1 MKLDHY
7 GTQTT
12 VKTRNLIEHKFSR
25 LETRLVAVEHQLQ
38 CQNDNFVN
46 LITKVEETANSALS
60 LVKTNAASITE
71 TNEKGE
77 CNKFEI
83 DQLKV
88 KVSDLFTEVN
98 ELRDEL
104 DDCQNRSIG
113 KTLIFKNIPINSS
126 KSESWNESKA
136 KLVQEIKKV
145 MANYSE
151 EEIASK
157 IERAHRSK
165 ENHHKATPAIIAK
178 ITVWLFSEEI
188 KSQFIKA
195 RSAIIVTQMYTPAL
209 TSRKN
214 NAIKKRKELREEDD
228 SIQAY
233 VKYPAILMVKKA
245 GDKKYKEYAE
255 Y

>member
-1 MKLDHY
+1 MQWNTSL
-7 GTQTT
+7 
-12 VKTRNLIEHKFSR
+12 S
-25 LETRLVAVEHQLQ
+25 
-38 CQNDNFVN
+38 QNDNFVN
-46 LITKVEETANSALS
+46 LITKVEEIANSALS
-60 LVKTNAASITE
+60 LARNNAASITE

-98 ELRDEL
+98 NLCDKL
-104 DDCQNRSIG
+104 DDCQNRSMR

-145 MANYSE
+145 MVNYSE

-157 IERAHRSK
+157 IECAYRSK
-165 ENHHKATPAIIAK
+165 ENYHKATPAIIAK
-178 ITVWLFSEEI
+178 ITECSFSEEI

-195 RSAIIVTQMYTPAL
+195 RSAIIVTQIVTAYYKQRDFKPKYSTDKL
-209 TSRKN
+209 YC
-214 NAIKKRKELREEDD
+214 
-228 SIQAY
+228 IQGIY
-233 VKYPAILMVKKA
+233 KIIAILKILNISLCI
-245 GDKKYKEYAE
+245 YNEIC
-255 Y
+255 

>member
-1 MKLDHY
+1 MQWNTSL
-7 GTQTT
+7 
-12 VKTRNLIEHKFSR
+12 S
-25 LETRLVAVEHQLQ
+25 
-38 CQNDNFVN
+38 QNDNFVN
-46 LITKVEETANSALS
+46 LITKVEEIANSALS
-60 LVKTNAASITE
+60 LAKNNAASITE

-98 ELRDEL
+98 NLRDKL
-104 DDCQNRSIG
+104 DDCQNRSMR

-136 KLVQEIKKV
+136 KLVQEIKIV

-157 IERAHRSK
+157 IECGYRSK

-178 ITVWLFSEEI
+178 ITECSFSEEI

-209 TSRKN
+209 TSRRN
-214 NAIKKRKELREEDD
+214 NAMKKRKELREEDNN
-228 SIQAY
+228 IQAY

-245 GDKKYKEYAE
+245 GDKKYKKYAE